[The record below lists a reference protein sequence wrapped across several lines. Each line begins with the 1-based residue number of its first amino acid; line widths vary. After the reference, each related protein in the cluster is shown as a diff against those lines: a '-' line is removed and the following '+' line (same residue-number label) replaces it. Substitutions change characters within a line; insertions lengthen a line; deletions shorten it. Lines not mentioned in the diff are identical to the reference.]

1 MNIKN
6 TCAFTVFFIAV
17 LCINNSYSQVAIYS
31 RVKENGQYYNA
42 LITEDLSYSSDAV
55 NVPDTSNKK
64 EYEFVWSRVTEGMH
78 LKACLPEP
86 WSLATESQGVEV
98 MASTLN
104 ESEGSDCKLLC
115 FHSVQGSSRLKTKTA
130 DVQNHLFQPT
140 FPGSDFTGVI
150 ALKPVTERNSKIQG
164 YSITSDVKP
173 QNETGQLPLP
183 YDHSDPPLLF
193 GSSSGHMGLD
203 DPFDD
208 RKPPF
213 LFSPLAGSELVI
225 SPVFTPQNQHSFI
238 RITILLLSGESFT
251 STLSGDEAL
260 ALKKVKALT
269 NPFQLLSY
277 LRRRH
282 HWLSSWFSQRV
293 DLEGA
298 LENSDEANE
307 RYIQNL
313 IDSLNDMKVM
323 ITSDQSIPVSG
334 ILNAMING
342 NPENTGNSQEAS
354 GNGLR
359 HRKTGGASNNR
370 NPAGNGESGNAEGVN
385 GGGGD
390 GQHPDQAVKKIEGES
405 GSGLDIRSILNQSQF
420 SKLFNAAPDFILSR
434 LYAYGQLTTE
444 QLMELLQYNA
454 ERGEYDLSSPL
465 TSDDLIEK
473 LEQRNDEDKAILLSV
488 LHHIAKTLG
497 ENNHLHL
504 IHQHILSKTPSAWRD
519 IVRKTPEIPND
530 NTSEEIT
537 RHLAKLL
544 AFNGKKRVALYNN
557 MIRKNYIPKQAYLSD
572 ILNSYPVALFIINHH
587 KSDKSVSEAVLEHIK
602 GSAPNLV
609 VGRRLTELLYG
620 TKEQE
625 MTEHATEVSI
635 KTTLP
640 TQKQDLEKKRRV
652 ITDFLKHQGITEDTL
667 SALDDSGLLDEN
679 RINQICIDDSD
690 TTDLS
695 QIESLLADLKAHHR
709 PIAMEALKRLGY
721 SEEAIN
727 ALRNNG
733 NLHLDNCE
741 LLEKAFDDTVAKDI
755 AETLTKKLK
764 IFNSFLQSVGIKDPG
779 LTDRLRTHDEWLE
792 RDSEQTTY
800 SQNYEII
807 HRYGL
812 ESFVNS
818 MAQAAIAGS
827 PFDEFDISVRVNR
840 AIKTYATPHD
850 HQYERLTGENLHL
863 SITTAIEYMIKFRAK
878 EIIKQ
883 KAERQKKID
892 DGRESWC
899 EWLTRMIFG

>member
-17 LCINNSYSQVAIYS
+17 LCISNSYSQVAIYS

-390 GQHPDQAVKKIEGES
+390 GQHPDQAVKKTEGES

-420 SKLFNAAPDFILSR
+420 SKLFNTVPDFVLSS
-434 LYAYGQLTTE
+434 LYAYGQLTAE
-444 QLMELLQYNA
+444 QLAELLMA
-454 ERGEYDLSSPL
+454 FSEDDLSSSL
-465 TSDDLIEK
+465 RSDDLIEK
-473 LEQRNDEDKAILLSV
+473 LEQRNDEDKAISLSV
-488 LHHIAKTLG
+488 LHHIAKTVG
-497 ENNHLHL
+497 ENNNLHL
-504 IHQHILSKTPSAWRD
+504 IHQLILAKTPSAWRD
-519 IVRKTPEIPND
+519 VVRKKPEIPND
-530 NTSEEIT
+530 NIPEEVT

-544 AFNGKKRVALYNN
+544 GFNGEKRVNLYNN
-557 MIRKNYIPKQAYLSD
+557 MARKGYIPSEIYSSRLFRP
-572 ILNSYPVALFIINHH
+572 YPVALFIIHHH
-587 KSDKSVSEAVLEHIK
+587 KLDKSVSGAVLEYIQD
-602 GSAPNLV
+602 SALDLDV
-609 VGRRLTELLYG
+609 ERRLTELLYG

-625 MTEHATEVSI
+625 VTEHTTE
-635 KTTLP
+635 LP
-640 TQKQDLEKKRRV
+640 TQTEATGQNQGLKEKSGAIIHFLIQEGIKR
-652 ITDFLKHQGITEDTL
+652 DTL
-667 SALDDSGLLDEN
+667 SILNDSGLLDEN
-679 RINQICIDDSD
+679 RINKICIDDSS
-690 TTDLS
+690 TINKNEINKLINDLVS
-695 QIESLLADLKAHHR
+695 YTQS
-709 PIAMEALKRLGY
+709 MEALKQLGY
-721 SEEAIN
+721 SESAIEA
-727 ALRNNG
+727 LKNNG
-733 NLHLDNCE
+733 NLHIDNRK
-741 LLEKAFDDTVAKDI
+741 LLAQAFDDTA
-755 AETLTKKLK
+755 AEATAEELSRKLK
-764 IFNSFLQSVGIKDPG
+764 IFNLFLRLKNIEHPELV
-779 LTDRLRTHDEWLE
+779 DRLRTNDEWLK
-792 RDSEQTTY
+792 RDREQAAFN
-800 SQNYEII
+800 QHREIVQ
-807 HRYGL
+807 RYGL

-840 AIKTYATPHD
+840 AIKTYATPYD

-863 SITTAIEYMIKFRAK
+863 SITTAIKYMIEFRVK

-892 DGRESWC
+892 EGRESWC